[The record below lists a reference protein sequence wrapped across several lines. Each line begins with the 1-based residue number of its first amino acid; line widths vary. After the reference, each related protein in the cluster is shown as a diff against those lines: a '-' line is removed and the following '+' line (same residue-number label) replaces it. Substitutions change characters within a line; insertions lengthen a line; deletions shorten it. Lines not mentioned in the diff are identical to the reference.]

1 MSEVNYLSATFVTS
15 LLGTDVCN
23 ALFDIVSPA
32 TLAADTGFLQTCYA
46 ASAAISRSISNNG
59 YTAPTT
65 GTADTP
71 TQIFINLA
79 TLGEFVNIC
88 YNRPTKR
95 IPLPEGWQ
103 NASWWNARREIMSG
117 DIDLALPVSPIEHSG
132 GISATD
138 PGASPQIFDRANYR
152 LI

>member
-1 MSEVNYLSATFVTS
+1 MAETNYLSSTFVTAI
-15 LLGTDVCN
+15 LGTDVCN

-46 ASAAISRSISNNG
+46 ASAAISRAISSNG

-65 GTADTP
+65 GTGDSP

-79 TLGEFVNIC
+79 ALGEFVNLC

-103 NASWWNARREIMSG
+103 YASWWLARKEIMSG
-117 DIDLALPVSPIEHSG
+117 EVDLDLPVSVIETSG
-132 GISATD
+132 GISATSATD
-138 PGASPQIFDRANYR
+138 SPQIFNRSNYV